1 MNFLVLLE
9 KHQNAILG
17 TLIVHILIFV
27 WLNIQNVSFYVI
39 QPKEKILA
47 TLDFTNSK
55 NNLTIK
61 EKDSKENFSNNEVI
75 VANAASNYD
84 QEKEISASQKKALEE
99 KVIKGVKKF
108 EMKQFNDF
116 GKDNPVMDN
125 LQVENKKAKDNS
137 GGETVNKSLKK
148 TSNATAKYFCK
159 NRNMILQKTPSYL
172 CNQTGVVRLT
182 IKVNPKGEV
191 TDCKVDNSETN
202 TSNQCLI
209 ENAINYAKNWKFN
222 QDFSSA
228 QRQEGWIEFIY
239 LSQ

>member
-27 WLNIQNVSFYVI
+27 WLNIQNVSFYII
-39 QPKEKILA
+39 QPKEKVLA
-47 TLDFTNSK
+47 TLDFTTQE
-55 NNLTIK
+55 NNLIA
-61 EKDSKENFSNNEVI
+61 KDSKENFSNNEV
-75 VANAASNYD
+75 VVTNAASNYN
-84 QEKEISASQKKALEE
+84 QEKDMSASQKKVLAE
-99 KVIKGVKKF
+99 KVIEDVKEF
-108 EMKQFNDF
+108 EKKQFNDF
-116 GKDNPVMDN
+116 GKDNPVI
-125 LQVENKKAKDNS
+125 DNS
-137 GGETVNKSLKK
+137 RLENEKIKENSISKTVNKSLKK
-148 TSNATAKYFCK
+148 TSNATAKYFCE
-159 NRNMILQKTPSYL
+159 NRNMILQKIPSYL
-172 CNQTGVVRLT
+172 CNQTGKVRLT

-191 TDCKVDNSETN
+191 TDCKVDDSETN

-222 QDFSSA
+222 QDFSSS

>member
-27 WLNIQNVSFYVI
+27 WLNIQNVSFYII
-39 QPKEKILA
+39 QPKEKVLA
-47 TLDFTNSK
+47 TLDFTTPE
-55 NNLTIK
+55 NNLIPK
-61 EKDSKENFSNNEVI
+61 ESKEVFSNNEV
-75 VANAASNYD
+75 VVTNAASNYN
-84 QEKEISASQKKALEE
+84 QEKDMSASQKKALAE
-99 KVIKGVKKF
+99 KVIQDVKKF
-108 EMKQFNDF
+108 EKKQFNDF
-116 GKDNPVMDN
+116 GKDNPVI
-125 LQVENKKAKDNS
+125 DNS
-137 GGETVNKSLKK
+137 HLENEKIKENSISKTVNKSLKK
-148 TSNATAKYFCK
+148 TSNATAKYFCE
-159 NRNMILQKTPSYL
+159 NRNMILQKIPSYL
-172 CNQTGVVRLT
+172 CNQTGKVRLT

-191 TDCKVDNSETN
+191 TDCKVDDSETN

-222 QDFSSA
+222 QDFSST

>member
-27 WLNIQNVSFYVI
+27 WLNIQNVSFYII
-39 QPKEKILA
+39 QPKEKVLA
-47 TLDFTNSK
+47 TLDFTTPE
-55 NNLTIK
+55 NNLIPK
-61 EKDSKENFSNNEVI
+61 KSKENFTDNEI
-75 VANAASNYD
+75 VVTNAASNYD
-84 QEKEISASQKKALEE
+84 QEKDMSASQKKALEE
-99 KVIKGVKKF
+99 KVIEDVKEF
-108 EMKQFNDF
+108 EKKQFNDF
-116 GKDNPVMDN
+116 GKDNPV
-125 LQVENKKAKDNS
+125 KDNS
-137 GGETVNKSLKK
+137 PLENEKIKDNSISKTVNKSLKK
-148 TSNATAKYFCK
+148 TSNATAKYFCE
-159 NRNMILQKTPSYL
+159 NRNMILQKIPSYL
-172 CNQTGVVRLT
+172 CNQTGTVRLT

-191 TDCKVDNSETN
+191 TDCKVDNSETS

-222 QDFSSA
+222 QDFSST

>member
-27 WLNIQNVSFYVI
+27 WLNIQNVSFYII

-47 TLDFTNSK
+47 TLDFTTTE
-55 NNLTIK
+55 NNLIQK
-61 EKDSKENFSNNEVI
+61 ESKENFSNNEVI
-75 VANAASNYD
+75 VTNAASNYD
-84 QEKEISASQKKALEE
+84 QEKDISSSQKKVLAE
-99 KVIKGVKKF
+99 KVIEEVKKF
-108 EMKQFNDF
+108 EKNQFNDF
-116 GKDNPVMDN
+116 GKDNPVI
-125 LQVENKKAKDNS
+125 DNS
-137 GGETVNKSLKK
+137 PRENENSKDKSVNKTVNKSIKK
-148 TSNATAKYFCK
+148 TSNATAKYFCE
-159 NRNMILQKTPSYL
+159 NRNMILQKIPSYL
-172 CNQTGVVRLT
+172 CDQTGKVRLT

-191 TDCKVDNSETN
+191 TDCRVNNLETN
-202 TSNQCLI
+202 TDSQCLI

-222 QDFSSA
+222 QDFSST

>member
-27 WLNIQNVSFYVI
+27 WLNIQNVSFYLI

-47 TLDFTNSK
+47 TLDFTSPE
-55 NNLTIK
+55 NNLITKDLK
-61 EKDSKENFSNNEVI
+61 ESFSNNKVVVTNI
-75 VANAASNYD
+75 ASNYD
-84 QEKEISASQKKALEE
+84 KDKNASTSQKKALAE
-99 KVIKGVKKF
+99 KVIEDVKEF
-108 EMKQFNDF
+108 EKKQFNDF
-116 GKDNPVMDN
+116 AKDNPIIEN
-125 LQVENKKAKDNS
+125 SLQKNEKTKDIS
-137 GGETVNKSLKK
+137 ESKTVNKSLKK
-148 TSNATAKYFCK
+148 TSSATAKYFCE
-159 NRNMILQKTPSYL
+159 NRNMILQKIPSYL
-172 CNQTGVVRLT
+172 CNQTGKVRLK

-202 TSNQCLI
+202 TSNNCLI

-222 QDFSSA
+222 QDFSSI

>member
-27 WLNIQNVSFYVI
+27 WLNIQNVSFYII
-39 QPKEKILA
+39 QPKEKVLA
-47 TLDFTNSK
+47 TLDFTTPE
-55 NNLTIK
+55 NNLIPK
-61 EKDSKENFSNNEVI
+61 KSKENFTDNEI
-75 VANAASNYD
+75 VVTNAASNYD
-84 QEKEISASQKKALEE
+84 QEKDMSASQKKALAE
-99 KVIKGVKKF
+99 KVIEDVKEF
-108 EMKQFNDF
+108 EKKQFNDF
-116 GKDNPVMDN
+116 GKDNPVIDN
-125 LQVENKKAKDNS
+125 SPHEIEKIKDNS
-137 GGETVNKSLKK
+137 IIKTVNKSLKK
-148 TSNATAKYFCK
+148 TSNATAKYFCE
-159 NRNMILQKTPSYL
+159 NRNMILQKIPSYL
-172 CNQTGVVRLT
+172 CNQTGTVRLT

-191 TDCKVDNSETN
+191 TDCKVDNSETS

-222 QDFSSA
+222 QDFSST

>member
-27 WLNIQNVSFYVI
+27 WLNIQNVSFYII
-39 QPKEKILA
+39 QPKEKVLA
-47 TLDFTNSK
+47 TLDFTTPE
-55 NNLTIK
+55 NNLIPK
-61 EKDSKENFSNNEVI
+61 KSKENFTDNEI
-75 VANAASNYD
+75 VVTNAASNYD
-84 QEKEISASQKKALEE
+84 QEKDMSASQKKALAEE
-99 KVIKGVKKF
+99 VIEDVKEF
-108 EMKQFNDF
+108 EKKQFNDF
-116 GKDNPVMDN
+116 GKDNPVIDN
-125 LQVENKKAKDNS
+125 SPHENEKIKDNS
-137 GGETVNKSLKK
+137 ISKTVNKSLKK
-148 TSNATAKYFCK
+148 TSNATAKYFCE
-159 NRNMILQKTPSYL
+159 NRNMILQKIPSYL
-172 CNQTGVVRLT
+172 CNQTGTVRLT

-222 QDFSSA
+222 QDFSST

>member
-27 WLNIQNVSFYVI
+27 WLNIQNVSFYII
-39 QPKEKILA
+39 QPKEKVLA
-47 TLDFTNSK
+47 TLDFTSPE
-55 NNLTIK
+55 NNLIPK
-61 EKDSKENFSNNEVI
+61 KSKENFTENEI
-75 VANAASNYD
+75 VVTNAASNYD
-84 QEKEISASQKKALEE
+84 QEKDMSALQKKALAE
-99 KVIKGVKKF
+99 KVIEDVKEF
-108 EMKQFNDF
+108 EKKQFNDF
-116 GKDNPVMDN
+116 GKDNPVIDN
-125 LQVENKKAKDNS
+125 SPHENEKIKDNS
-137 GGETVNKSLKK
+137 ISKTVNKSLKK
-148 TSNATAKYFCK
+148 TSNATAKYFCE
-159 NRNMILQKTPSYL
+159 NRNMILQKIPSYL
-172 CNQTGVVRLT
+172 CNQTGTVRLT

-191 TDCKVDNSETN
+191 TDCKVDNSETS

-222 QDFSSA
+222 QDFSST

>member
-39 QPKEKILA
+39 QPKEKVLA
-47 TLDFTNSK
+47 TLDFTTQE
-55 NNLTIK
+55 NNLIA
-61 EKDSKENFSNNEVI
+61 KDSKENFSNNEV
-75 VANAASNYD
+75 VVTNAASNYD
-84 QEKEISASQKKALEE
+84 QEKDMSASQKKVLAE
-99 KVIKGVKKF
+99 KVIEDVKEF
-108 EMKQFNDF
+108 EKKQFNDL
-116 GKDNPVMDN
+116 GKDNPIISN
-125 LQVENKKAKDNS
+125 SHQENDQIKDNS
-137 GGETVNKSLKK
+137 VSKNVNKSIKK
-148 TSNATAKYFCK
+148 TSNATAKYFCE
-159 NRNMILQKTPSYL
+159 NRNMILQKIPSYL
-172 CNQTGVVRLT
+172 CNQTGRVRLT

-191 TDCKVDNSETN
+191 TDCKVDNSKTN

-222 QDFSSA
+222 QDFSSTL
-228 QRQEGWIEFIY
+228 RQEGWIEFIY

>member
-27 WLNIQNVSFYVI
+27 WLNIQNVSFYII
-39 QPKEKILA
+39 QPKEKVLA
-47 TLDFTNSK
+47 TLDFTSPE
-55 NNLTIK
+55 NNLNPKKI
-61 EKDSKENFSNNEVI
+61 KENFTDNEI
-75 VANAASNYD
+75 VVTNAASNYD
-84 QEKEISASQKKALEE
+84 QEKDMSASQKKALEE
-99 KVIKGVKKF
+99 KVIEDVKEF
-108 EMKQFNDF
+108 EKKQFNDF
-116 GKDNPVMDN
+116 GKDNPV
-125 LQVENKKAKDNS
+125 KDNS
-137 GGETVNKSLKK
+137 PLENEKIKDNSISKTVNKSLKK
-148 TSNATAKYFCK
+148 TSNATAKYFCE
-159 NRNMILQKTPSYL
+159 NRNMILQKIPSYL
-172 CNQTGVVRLT
+172 CNQTGTVRLT

-191 TDCKVDNSETN
+191 TDCKVDNSETS

-222 QDFSSA
+222 QDFSST

>member
-39 QPKEKILA
+39 QPKEKVLA
-47 TLDFTNSK
+47 TLDFTTQE
-55 NNLTIK
+55 NNLIV
-61 EKDSKENFSNNEVI
+61 KDSKENFSNNEV
-75 VANAASNYD
+75 VVTNAASNYD
-84 QEKEISASQKKALEE
+84 LEKDMSVLQKKALAE
-99 KVIKGVKKF
+99 KVIEDVKEF
-108 EMKQFNDF
+108 EKKQFNDF
-116 GKDNPVMDN
+116 GKDNPVIDN
-125 LQVENKKAKDNS
+125 SPHENEKIKDNS
-137 GGETVNKSLKK
+137 ISKTVNKSLKK
-148 TSNATAKYFCK
+148 TSNATAKYFCE
-159 NRNMILQKTPSYL
+159 NRNMILQKIPSYL
-172 CNQTGVVRLT
+172 CNQTGTVRLT

-222 QDFSSA
+222 QDFSSTL
-228 QRQEGWIEFIY
+228 RQEGWIEFIY